1 MASLKEVK
9 NRMASVQT
17 TRKITS
23 AMKMVASSKLHG
35 AQRAISQMRPYAD
48 LLRGTM
54 ARFLATLGDDAV
66 SPLAERRELKKAT
79 LLLFT
84 SNSSLCGAFN
94 SNAVR
99 AFQKRVKDLQTEQ
112 VELVKVITIGSK
124 GADAVRKMKL
134 SCPVEDYSHSLDH
147 ASYAVLQQLA
157 AVLMDDFLAHRVDA
171 VELVYHH
178 FQSTARQV
186 LKNEELLPLSMD
198 AEASQTSDVE
208 NKKAVGNSQ
217 LDYIVEPSPAA
228 VVEALV
234 PKAVTLQLFA
244 ALLDS
249 QASEH
254 AARVVA
260 MQIATDNADELLR
273 QLKLTY
279 NKTRQQAIT
288 TELLDISVGAMQ

>member
-1 MASLKEVK
+1 
-9 NRMASVQT
+9 MASVQT

-35 AQRAISQMRPYAD
+35 AQRAIMQMRPYAD

-54 ARFLATLGDDAV
+54 ARFLATLGDDAA
-66 SPLAERRELKKAT
+66 SPLAERREVKKAT
-79 LLLFT
+79 LLLLT

-99 AFQKRVKDLQTEQ
+99 AFQKRVKELQAAQ

-134 SCPVEDYSHSLDH
+134 TCPVEDFSHALDH
-147 ASYAVLQQLA
+147 GSYATLQKLA
-157 AVLMDDFLAHRVDA
+157 ATLMDDFLAHRVDA
-171 VELVYHH
+171 VELIYHH

-186 LKNEELLPLSMD
+186 LKDEELLPLSMD
-198 AEASQTSDVE
+198 AERAQSSGSE
-208 NKKAVGNSQ
+208 KKGAAGGAQ
-217 LDYIVEPSPAA
+217 LDYIVEPSPEA
-228 VVEALV
+228 VVDALV
-234 PKAVTLQLFA
+234 PKAVTLQLYA

-249 QASEH
+249 LASEH

-273 QLKLTY
+273 QLTLTY

-288 TELLDISVGAMQ
+288 TELLDIVGGSMR